1 MSTNAAPPEDVVK
14 RLAMLGWQWFLVVA
28 DMREVVRDI
37 AEVCE
42 SRAYAN
48 FHSPT
53 FAGEKRV
60 RALERLDDGSFRALV
75 TCESG
80 CQRSELFLAA
90 DTKLTCFV
98 PA

>member
-1 MSTNAAPPEDVVK
+1 MSTYAAPPEDIVK

-37 AEVCE
+37 AEVCD
-42 SRAYAN
+42 SRAYAS

-53 FAGEKRV
+53 FAGDKRV
-60 RALERLDDGSFRALV
+60 RALTRLDDGSFRALV
-75 TCESG
+75 SVEG
-80 CQRSELFLAA
+80 ACQRSELFLAA